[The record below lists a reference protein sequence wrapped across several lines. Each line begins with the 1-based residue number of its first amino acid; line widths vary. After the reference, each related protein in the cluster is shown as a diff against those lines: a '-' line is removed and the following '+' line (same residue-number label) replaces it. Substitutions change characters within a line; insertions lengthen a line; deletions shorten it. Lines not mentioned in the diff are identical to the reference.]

1 MIVWTQALLD
11 EKPILDIETAV
22 PSDNLPVAVEKKVF
36 LCKLVLEILL
46 KSQRFI
52 PINTMI

>member
-22 PSDNLPVAVEKKVF
+22 PSDNLPVAVEKQVF